1 MTQVVTPLSRVDE
14 NEEDELKCSK
24 CSESFRKRKHLKRH
38 LTYSNCM
45 DPDSMTEDKKD
56 EVEEKND
63 EAVEASGN
71 EPNEEEAVTL
81 KEVINEEPE
90 NIEVTPDVGKDM
102 DVSVLDESV
111 DSLSDAVEAYHES
124 KSTPKCDFN
133 CGIK

>member
-24 CSESFRKRKHLKRH
+24 CSETFRKRKHLKRH

-71 EPNEEEAVTL
+71 EPNEEEAETL
-81 KEVINEEPE
+81 KKVINEEPE
-90 NIEVTPDVGKDM
+90 NIEVTPDLGK
-102 DVSVLDESV
+102 E
-111 DSLSDAVEAYHES
+111 
-124 KSTPKCDFN
+124 
-133 CGIK
+133 